1 MNRTTI
7 EWVSIFG
14 EGTGR
19 SWNPV
24 TGCLNPCRDTYCYNT
39 MKSSAVLNRFGA
51 KRMINRDAFLEC
63 GEKPQYEYVKD
74 WRSVD
79 DGECHSALKGEVYP
93 YGYSPTMYLHR
104 LEEPEKVK
112 KPCGIFVCDA
122 ADLFGDWVFSHWI
135 DYVLDVIKTCPQH
148 IFFLLTKNPAMY
160 EVFEPFPENCWC
172 GTTVT
177 TEDDLWRI
185 DDIRN
190 VDCGKRF
197 VSFEPLLGE
206 IRNPNLYDI
215 DWAIIGAMTGRRR
228 VGTVPA
234 TGWVSHLEGWAKENG
249 VPVFEKYNL
258 EYCMGDWYNFK
269 NEFPKLE

>member
-1 MNRTTI
+1 MNKTTI
-7 EWVSIFG
+7 EWTQVLG

-19 SWNPV
+19 SWNPI
-24 TGCLNPCRDTYCYNT
+24 TGCMHPCRDEYCYNT
-39 MKSSAVLNRFGA
+39 QKSSAVLNRFGA
-51 KRMINRDAFLEC
+51 KRMTNPNGFIDDIEVP
-63 GEKPQYEYVKD
+63 KYEYIKD

-79 DGECHSALKGEVYP
+79 DDKCHYALKGEVYP

-104 LEEPEKVK
+104 LDEPEKVK

-122 ADLFGDWVFSHWI
+122 ADLFGSWVFSIWI

-148 IFFLLTKNPAMY
+148 IFFLLTKNPDRY
-160 EVFEPFPENCWC
+160 KDFEPFPDNCWC

-185 DDIRN
+185 DELRDIR
-190 VDCGKRF
+190 CGNRF

-215 DWAIIGAMTGRRR
+215 DWIIIGAMTGRRKA
-228 VGTVPA
+228 GTVP
-234 TGWVSHLEGWAKENG
+234 TSGWVSHLEWWSAQNCA
-249 VPVFEKYNL
+249 PVFEKDNL
-258 EYCMGDWYNFK
+258 GFCMGELYK
-269 NEFPKLE
+269 LKQEFPLLE